1 MTDETI
7 YANHNNQEEEPIA
20 LAAGILLGHL
30 TMVVFAILLILM
42 AYVLIMPLSSM
53 LSLTGNSFDNAI
65 FWILAGC
72 VAMFMA
78 KSVISI
84 LNK

>member
-1 MTDETI
+1 MADETI
-7 YANHNNQEEEPIA
+7 YANHKNQEEEPIV

-30 TMVVFAILLILM
+30 TILVFAILLILM
-42 AYVLIMPLSSM
+42 AYVLIMPLSSA

-72 VAMFMA
+72 DAMFMA